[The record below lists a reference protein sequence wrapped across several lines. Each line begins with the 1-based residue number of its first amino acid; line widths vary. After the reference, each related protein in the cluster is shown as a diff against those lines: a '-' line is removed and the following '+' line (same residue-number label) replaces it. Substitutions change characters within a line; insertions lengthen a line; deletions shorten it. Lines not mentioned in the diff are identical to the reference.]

1 MRLAQSDRDC
11 IGATAKSITREDIIG
26 VNSLHLLFQHCRKIF
41 HLAYSSR
48 CHHCGR
54 AVKIEIYRTS
64 GGYGLLGGV
73 VYEPDPKNSFTLCL
87 DCHNSPYAG
96 SEDGIKTDVAHFAIP
111 ASRRITK

>member
-1 MRLAQSDRDC
+1 MRVAQSDSDC
-11 IGATAKSITREDIIG
+11 TGATAKSINREDIIG

-54 AVKIEIYRTS
+54 AVKVEIYRTS

-73 VYEPDPKNSFTLCL
+73 IYEPGPKGSFTLCL
-87 DCHNSPYAG
+87 DCHFSLYAG
-96 SEDGIKTDVAHFAIP
+96 SEDGLKTGVARFAIP
-111 ASRRITK
+111 ASWRITK